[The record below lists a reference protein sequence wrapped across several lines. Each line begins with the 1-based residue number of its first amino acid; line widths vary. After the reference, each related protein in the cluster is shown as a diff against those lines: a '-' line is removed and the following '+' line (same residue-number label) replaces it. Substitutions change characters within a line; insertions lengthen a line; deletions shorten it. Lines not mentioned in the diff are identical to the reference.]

1 MDRSLPGSSV
11 HGSFQA
17 RVLEWGA
24 IALAI
29 HGLKTHEVKIEVKI
43 PKVDVKCSSKG
54 TAWGGGDTGSI
65 KNQVQS
71 RKGLSE
77 EKRKKV

>member
-1 MDRSLPGSSV
+1 MLNAYQREL
-11 HGSFQA
+11 HREA
-17 RVLEWGA
+17 
-24 IALAI
+24 
-29 HGLKTHEVKIEVKI
+29 
-43 PKVDVKCSSKG
+43 
-54 TAWGGGDTGSI
+54 GGI

>member
-1 MDRSLPGSSV
+1 M
-11 HGSFQA
+11 
-17 RVLEWGA
+17 
-24 IALAI
+24 
-29 HGLKTHEVKIEVKI
+29 KIEVEI
-43 PKVDVKCSSKG
+43 PKVNVKCLSKG
-54 TAWGGGDTGSI
+54 TAWGGEEAGSI